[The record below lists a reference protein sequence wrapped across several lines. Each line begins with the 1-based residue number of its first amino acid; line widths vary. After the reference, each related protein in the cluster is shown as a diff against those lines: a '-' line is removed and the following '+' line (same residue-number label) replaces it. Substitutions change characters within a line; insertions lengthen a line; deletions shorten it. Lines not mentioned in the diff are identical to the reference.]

1 MAAPQ
6 VQEITVK
13 VSDKVLIT
21 FDQALD
27 DGVNVPV
34 TCFSINYGRVPIT
47 RWEYYGTAA
56 VVLHLGRSLMSR
68 DKIELNY

>member
-13 VSDKVLIT
+13 VSNKVLIT

-27 DGVNVPV
+27 TTID
-34 TCFSINYGRVPIT
+34 VPIT
-47 RWEYYGTAA
+47 TFSILQGCQSS
-56 VVLHLGRSLMSR
+56 G
-68 DKIELNY
+68 NYLY